1 MVTLSL
7 KRHLFRLS
15 NNVIVIT
22 IHTLSPGPLS
32 SDTAVSI
39 EQLVTC
45 LVRVLQRIQ
54 GRRGKGDL
62 SQLLALTRLLLRL
75 LTTIL
80 GSASTLFDL
89 PSLSLSAK
97 QTTQCLY
104 ELCSEAMSKDRD
116 GNAILHLSLST
127 AVDPSSSSNDIPKR
141 SMNSGS
147 IAHACPSTSDPSS
160 SSSSSRSTDVDADC
174 FTSIGADHLL
184 RLLDLIWSRLSD
196 DLMRCTKHLLNAG
209 QPPRCGEDDYDD
221 DDVDRTSDDD
231 VNAVIS
237 LLQSS
242 AYSAAVLKML
252 SSVPIDCK
260 RLLHVGTI
268 AVLKKGFDL
277 FYKDLQLREIVR
289 KSEQIESLESFSNSS
304 SSLLLQEDSISQS
317 LRSRRVINDSIK
329 LIANNTTQSIVQCL
343 GILRSFSLER
353 AGRQQIERC
362 EVVGPLCHIQD
373 QYQSHPL
380 VALSCARVVAKLSLS
395 ESFRSQINSNVH
407 HLRCL
412 VGIVIQQSKLCQQVR
427 HPWNE

>member
-1 MVTLSL
+1 M
-7 KRHLFRLS
+7 
-15 NNVIVIT
+15 
-22 IHTLSPGPLS
+22 
-32 SDTAVSI
+32 SI

-127 AVDPSSSSNDIPKR
+127 AVDPSSSSIDISKR

-147 IAHACPSTSDPSS
+147 IAHASPSTSDPS

-196 DLMRCTKHLLNAG
+196 DLMRCTRHLLTAG
-209 QPPRCGEDDYDD
+209 QPPCCRKDD
-221 DDVDRTSDDD
+221 DDDDDDGDRTSDDD

-277 FYKDLQLREIVR
+277 FYKDPQLKGIIR
-289 KSEQIESLESFSNSS
+289 KSEQIESLESFSTSSSS
-304 SSLLLQEDSISQS
+304 SSLLLQEDSTSQS

-353 AGRQQIERC
+353 AGRLQIERC

-412 VGIVIQQSKLCQQVR
+412 VGIVIQQSKLCQQVG

>member
-1 MVTLSL
+1 
-7 KRHLFRLS
+7 
-15 NNVIVIT
+15 
-22 IHTLSPGPLS
+22 
-32 SDTAVSI
+32 
-39 EQLVTC
+39 
-45 LVRVLQRIQ
+45 
-54 GRRGKGDL
+54 
-62 SQLLALTRLLLRL
+62 
-75 LTTIL
+75 
-80 GSASTLFDL
+80 
-89 PSLSLSAK
+89 
-97 QTTQCLY
+97 
-104 ELCSEAMSKDRD
+104 MSKDRD

>member
-1 MVTLSL
+1 
-7 KRHLFRLS
+7 
-15 NNVIVIT
+15 
-22 IHTLSPGPLS
+22 
-32 SDTAVSI
+32 
-39 EQLVTC
+39 
-45 LVRVLQRIQ
+45 
-54 GRRGKGDL
+54 
-62 SQLLALTRLLLRL
+62 
-75 LTTIL
+75 
-80 GSASTLFDL
+80 
-89 PSLSLSAK
+89 
-97 QTTQCLY
+97 
-104 ELCSEAMSKDRD
+104 
-116 GNAILHLSLST
+116 
-127 AVDPSSSSNDIPKR
+127 
-141 SMNSGS
+141 
-147 IAHACPSTSDPSS
+147 
-160 SSSSSRSTDVDADC
+160 
-174 FTSIGADHLL
+174 
-184 RLLDLIWSRLSD
+184 
-196 DLMRCTKHLLNAG
+196 MRFTKHLLNAG
-209 QPPRCGEDDYDD
+209 QPPRCGEDDNDD
-221 DDVDRTSDDD
+221 DDADRTSDDD

-277 FYKDLQLREIVR
+277 FYKDPQLREIVR
-289 KSEQIESLESFSNSS
+289 KSEQIESLESFSTSSS
-304 SSLLLQEDSISQS
+304 SSLLLQEDSISQL
-317 LRSRRVINDSIK
+317 LRSSRVINDSIK

-427 HPWNE
+427 HPSNE